1 MGPVTIISQLTGMG
15 NVQMDASGGSDVY
28 LPVPNLS
35 PLLPHLHFSFP
46 SSPKNQLD
54 AVRRGYSLLRT
65 SSTESLPGF
74 SSCGGW
80 GYDSVA
86 WGRMGEGLDERGVD
100 KTCNLPV
107 SLSVSHR
114 SPQPLLPITV
124 EPYN

>member
-15 NVQMDASGGSDVY
+15 NVQMFIVVLMFIFLY
-28 LPVPNLS
+28 HLS

-54 AVRRGYSLLRT
+54 AVGRGYSLLRT

-80 GYDSVA
+80 EYDSVA
-86 WGRMGEGLDERGVD
+86 WGRMGEGLDEQGAD
-100 KTCNLPV
+100 KACNLPV

-114 SPQPLLPITV
+114 SPQPLLPHHS
-124 EPYN
+124 